1 MARNQKLT
9 KLIAGRTVKAV
20 TPAPGGVL
28 ILFDGQSSMRIK
40 TGSAAAMSPTAQLKG
55 EPADGFERVVVDLPL
70 KMGYGGNRAAA
81 GQAIGK
87 SGDQGLDGI
96 IKEDMLGLEISYLQA
111 ERRTATIGRP

>member
-1 MARNQKLT
+1 MNNFGATIRTYSNGCKPHRRRSVRNL
-9 KLIAGRTVKAV
+9 R
-20 TPAPGGVL
+20 P
-28 ILFDGQSSMRIK
+28 ILLDRI
-40 TGSAAAMSPTAQLKG
+40 KG

-70 KMGYGGNRAAA
+70 KMGYGGSRADA

-87 SGDQGLDGI
+87 SGDEGLDGI